1 MAVETRELNEVDVR
15 VEASSVSHLD
25 RFQISIDIQ
34 VSPTNSIRLQL
45 KTSRVVGDGE
55 NTYPFIPLGVHD

>member
-15 VEASSVSHLD
+15 FEASSVSHLD

-34 VSPTNSIRLQL
+34 VSPTNRIRP
-45 KTSRVVGDGE
+45 SVED
-55 NTYPFIPLGVHD
+55 I